1 MDKQVF
7 NYIQSCLS
15 NSGMLEATSE
25 LQKDVK
31 QGEYPICDEITI
43 YNEPQYD
50 ENHKLIGTP
59 NEVNANSICAIFF
72 NGAQMAAGV
81 MRANGIP
88 RQIIGNPKDHDENGN
103 LLNQSESSQ
112 GGTQIRYYSN
122 PLFPQGNEKKECNLK
137 LK

>member
-31 QGEYPICDEITI
+31 QGEY
-43 YNEPQYD
+43 PQYD